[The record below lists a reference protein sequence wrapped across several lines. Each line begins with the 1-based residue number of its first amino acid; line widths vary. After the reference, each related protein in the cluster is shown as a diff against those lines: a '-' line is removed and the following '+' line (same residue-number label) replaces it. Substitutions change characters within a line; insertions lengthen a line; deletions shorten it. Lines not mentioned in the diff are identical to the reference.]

1 MSIFSKFWHIF
12 SRNLARKNPPNHPSQ
27 KCARDFSTAILQSA
41 LNALAFFAFLYA
53 IDAIFRAIFIL
64 NIGILER
71 HLGSAESSEFLQA
84 FINGARYFGQI
95 AGVLASVVFVLFL
108 CGIWRRIF
116 HKIAFIFIAFV
127 ICLLCFVNIANMG
140 FYAIY
145 GDVFNAN
152 LLGLI
157 FDDRSAIFAT
167 AQGGQYNLILKIIL
181 WILSSVIFVLIFYKI
196 TEITSR
202 FCESRN
208 LARKSRKLRRIC
220 AFFAFF
226 IFVFSALFAIN
237 GQFGLKGISLG
248 KEIRPTTNAFLRKIS
263 TGALRDLSLVVRAY
277 RKITNSKFSD
287 FIDES
292 PTQAARNVAKFM
304 GVKLRD
310 ENKINLLDLLQRRA
324 LQTQN
329 GGGAEIAES
338 RKLFAES
345 SAKSANTAYFLH
357 NRRIYERVAF

>member
-1 MSIFSKFWHIF
+1 MSIFSKFSHIF
-12 SRNLARKNPPNHPSQ
+12 LQNLARKNPPNNPPQ
-27 KCARDFSTAILQSA
+27 KCACDFSTAILQSA

-116 HKIAFIFIAFV
+116 NKIAFIFIALV

-157 FDDRSAIFAT
+157 FDDRSAIFTT
-167 AQGGQYNLILKIIL
+167 AQGGQYNLILKIISF
-181 WILSSVIFVLIFYKI
+181 ILSSVIFVLIFYKI
-196 TEITSR
+196 TEIIAR

-208 LARKSRKLRRIC
+208 LAQIPRKLRRIC
-220 AFFAFF
+220 AFFAFT

-287 FIDES
+287 FIDET
-292 PTQAARNVAKFM
+292 PTQAAMNVAKFM
-304 GVKLRD
+304 GVKLD
-310 ENKINLLDLLQRRA
+310 NENKINLLDLLQRRA
-324 LQTQN
+324 LQMQN
-329 GGGAEIAES
+329 GGGS
-338 RKLFAES
+338 
-345 SAKSANTAYFLH
+345 
-357 NRRIYERVAF
+357 RRI